1 MAEDAKVHFTKRQK
15 ATEKKTTAEEGNVGC
30 VIPTTRAS
38 VSSFD
43 RPIFP
48 VSGDEKSDIHE
59 HSRTSGVGS
68 PSLLTTH

>member
-15 ATEKKTTAEEGNVGC
+15 ATEKKTTTEEGNGGC
-30 VIPTTRAS
+30 VIPTTRA

-48 VSGDEKSDIHE
+48 VSGDEKSGIHE